1 MQYAMAGLL
10 SFAFVLGISG
20 AADAKSKNKYYYYNS
35 YNSPSAIRERQ
46 RHARTFDETQ
56 YYEHDV
62 RKIPFGTA
70 TWWRQLEIEGSGRK
84 R

>member
-1 MQYAMAGLL
+1 MQYALAGLL
-10 SFAFVLGISG
+10 SFAFVFGISG